1 MSTLGVIGFAILWGW
16 EARGQDAPERPQGS
30 APRGQVSGELNFA
43 NGLFRDRRYELAAEE
58 YERFLKGAGP
68 GPDADAARF
77 GLASSRL
84 FQGRYAEAR
93 RHFEDFVKA
102 APGHANAPTAWYR
115 IGEAAYM
122 LGDWPAARQALETFT
137 AGNPEHRYL
146 ETAWPYL
153 GDICF
158 RLGDLAQARRAYER
172 SLELHPKGRL
182 ANRARFGL
190 GRTLAQARRPGRGPE
205 GLDGP
210 GPGRRPRLVGQ
221 GLVPG
226 RADPGREGP
235 VRRGGRGLRDAG
247 TRRPSRARRSP
258 RRG

>member
-16 EARGQDAPERPQGS
+16 EARGQDAPERPQAS

-58 YERFLKGAGP
+58 YERFLKGAAP

-122 LGDWPAARQALETFT
+122 LGDWPAAR
-137 AGNPEHRYL
+137 
-146 ETAWPYL
+146 
-153 GDICF
+153 
-158 RLGDLAQARRAYER
+158 
-172 SLELHPKGRL
+172 
-182 ANRARFGL
+182 RARDIHGGQPRASLPRDGL
-190 GRTLAQARRPGRGPE
+190 ALPGRHLLPAG
-205 GLDGP
+205 GP
-210 GPGRRPRLVGQ
+210 GAGASRL
-221 GLVPG
+221 
-226 RADPGREGP
+226 
-235 VRRGGRGLRDAG
+235 
-247 TRRPSRARRSP
+247 
-258 RRG
+258 